1 MSIQYKMVVKNDNLN
16 PEESKKKGFYP
27 IVIRKKTVGIKEL
40 ADRAS
45 SRCRMHPYEM
55 EMAIKTALEAIQEE
69 LLESNNVCLEGFGT
83 FSLKAES
90 RNVLNP
96 DELRAE
102 SVFVKKVSFKCSP
115 ILLKEL
121 KVAKFVRH
129 NDKI

>member
-1 MSIQYKMVVKNDNLN
+1 MSVQYKMMGKNDNLN
-16 PEESKKKGFYP
+16 PADQKENGYYP
-27 IVIRKKTVGIKEL
+27 VVVRKKTIGIKEL
-40 ADRAS
+40 AERSS
-45 SRCRMHPYEM
+45 SRCRMHPFEM

-90 RNVLNP
+90 RNVTNP

-102 SVFVKKVSFKCSP
+102 SIFVKKVSFKCSP

-121 KVAKFVRH
+121 KTATFVRY
-129 NDKI
+129 NEK

>member
-1 MSIQYKMVVKNDNLN
+1 MVVKNDNLN
-16 PEESKKKGFYP
+16 HEEFKKKGFYP
-27 IVIRKKTVGIKEL
+27 TVVRKKTVGIKEL
-40 ADRAS
+40 AERAS
-45 SRCRMHPYEM
+45 KRCRMHPYEM

-102 SVFVKKVSFKCSP
+102 SIFVKKVSFKCST

-121 KVAKFVRH
+121 KVAKFARY
-129 NDKI
+129 NEKI